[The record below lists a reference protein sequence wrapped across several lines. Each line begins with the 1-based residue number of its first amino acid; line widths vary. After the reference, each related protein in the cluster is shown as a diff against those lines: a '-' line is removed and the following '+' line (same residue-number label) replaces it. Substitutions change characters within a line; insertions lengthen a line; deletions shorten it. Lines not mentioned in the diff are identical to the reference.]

1 MEHGTFL
8 NVGEFARICHT
19 TRETLL
25 HYDRKGLLKPAYVA
39 ENGYRR
45 YSMKQYFDF
54 DLICLLKEGGS
65 TLEEIRNCRACCGKE
80 GFLPLFRERIA
91 ALMKEQERIEH
102 RLSMLKKLTAMSEEA
117 LAADTDKLFFE
128 ERPAEDILIYPVD
141 SDKITDRESS
151 VECYS
156 ACLLNSMA
164 DGNAIDPPLG
174 VIIPEEDAR
183 QGRFRICHIFTAA
196 WNNTSLKNALRVEEG
211 RYACLFHKGTLESHE
226 EAFHALLRQT
236 AAMGLR
242 VCGPVFACDQM
253 NYALAETGE
262 VYVAKYAVRV
272 KKQPQEE
279 PALQSGP
286 RIP

>member
-19 TRETLL
+19 TKEMLL

-196 WNNTSLKNALRVEEG
+196 SLCAWK
-211 RYACLFHKGTLESHE
+211 K
-226 EAFHALLRQT
+226 
-236 AAMGLR
+236 AAMPASSTKAPWKATNRPSMRCSDKQRPWGC
-242 VCGPVFACDQM
+242 VCAAPCSPVI
-253 NYALAETGE
+253 
-262 VYVAKYAVRV
+262 R
-272 KKQPQEE
+272 
-279 PALQSGP
+279 
-286 RIP
+286 